1 MSAQPAT
8 KTADADDGE
17 GAPAGK
23 KAGKKKLI
31 IMVAPVV
38 LVLVIAGLWFGG
50 ILPPLLGMGGANA
63 QEAKM
68 QGKAD
73 GKGKADAKPVAEAPT
88 FVDLPEIVANLN
100 GNPRRPSYVKI
111 KAKLELAKAA
121 DAAVVQAAMPR
132 LLDLF
137 QTYLREMRPDEFRGS
152 AGTYRLREELI
163 ARATLAAAPAQVQ
176 DVLFTELIVQ

>member
-8 KTADADDGE
+8 KTVDADAAE

-31 IMVAPVV
+31 IMAAPVV

-63 QEAKM
+63 QEAKS

-121 DAAVVQAAMPR
+121 DAPIVQAAMPR
-132 LLDLF
+132 LMDLF